1 MKKSESTGQKNKY
14 REYKLKIIPAA
25 VALFFVILWQLAVD
39 ILKIEAFILPSPIN
53 IIKSLYLERKL
64 LLSHT
69 LVTLGEALIGFIIA
83 IVAGMCF
90 GLIMGF
96 YKPVRIAFY
105 PLFVVS
111 QTIPLII
118 LAPLFAIWFGFGF
131 LPKVVIVV
139 LVCFFPITVTFTQD
153 LIKINEDLEFILK
166 VMGASRWKSFVLAR
180 IPQAMPGL
188 FSGLKIAATYSIMGA
203 VISEWVGAQ
212 KGLGIFMTRA
222 MTSFRTAVLFADVV
236 LIVVL
241 SLGLY
246 KLIEFIEKKIINHID
261 YV

>member
-1 MKKSESTGQKNKY
+1 MKKSASTGQKNK
-14 REYKLKIIPAA
+14 RGELGQKIIPM
-25 VALFFVILWQLAVD
+25 VITITFVLLWQLAVEVF
-39 ILKIEAFILPSPIN
+39 KIQPFILPSPIN
-53 IIKSLYLERKL
+53 ILKSLYEERNL
-64 LLSHT
+64 LLTHS
-69 LVTLGEALIGFIIA
+69 LVTLGEALVGFTIA
-83 IVAGMCF
+83 IASGICF
-90 GLIMGF
+90 GLLMGF
-96 YKPVRIAFY
+96 YKPVRIALY
-105 PLFVVS
+105 PIFVVS

-118 LAPLFAIWFGFGF
+118 LTPLFAIWFGFGF
-131 LPKVVIVV
+131 LPKIIIVA

-153 LIKINEDLEFILK
+153 LIKTDEDMDFILK
-166 VMGASRWKSFVLAR
+166 VMGAGRWKSFVLAR

-222 MTSFRTAVLFADVV
+222 MTSFKTAVLFADVV

-246 KLIEFIEKKIINHID
+246 KVVEIIEKKIVNHID
-261 YV
+261 NA